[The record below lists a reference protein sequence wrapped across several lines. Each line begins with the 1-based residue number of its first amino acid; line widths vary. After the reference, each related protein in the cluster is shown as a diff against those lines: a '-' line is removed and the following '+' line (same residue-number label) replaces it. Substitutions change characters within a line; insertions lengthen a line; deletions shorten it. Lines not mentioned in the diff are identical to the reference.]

1 MHEREHDPFD
11 DDLYEDPVRP
21 SRRRTSVVVAGLLV
35 CGLAI
40 GAVTASAQISPDTA
54 AILLRI
60 LTQNVEINGKLGT
73 NNTLTKG
80 YWNWHE
86 NDLARGYRLAVPVID
101 KTVAKLFKSHDIGYV
116 EPELKRI
123 EAMTRDGRIDNLDR
137 DDYELAFSKVPDTPD
152 ALGQLAVD
160 ANTVHLMVK
169 SGQVYKKLDE
179 YRKEFERLSAE
190 QQVSP
195 YRAEQIAKQL
205 DLLRS
210 KMEVCR
216 AQLDA
221 LEASNQAIQT
231 AQANKFL
238 KDDKAA
244 QLQNAGELQRWCDVK
259 PPWMTDGQQESG
271 PPF

>member
-1 MHEREHDPFD
+1 MD
-11 DDLYEDPVRP
+11 DSRRVTPS
-21 SRRRTSVVVAGLLV
+21 SRRRSVVVLTALVATGLT
-35 CGLAI
+35 I
-40 GAVTASAQISPDTA
+40 GAVTARAQIGPDTA

-73 NNTLTKG
+73 NNDLTKG
-80 YWNWHE
+80 YWDWHRD
-86 NDLARGYRLAVPVID
+86 DLARGYRLAVPAIERRI
-101 KTVAKLFKSHDIGYV
+101 TRLFRSRDIGYI
-116 EPELKRI
+116 EPELRRI
-123 EAMTRDGRIDNLDR
+123 EAMTRDGRIDNFDR

-169 SGQVYKKLDE
+169 AGQVYKKLDE
-179 YRKEFERLSAE
+179 YRTEFERLSEE

-195 YRAEQIAKQL
+195 YRAEQIAKQI
-205 DLLRS
+205 DLLRG

-221 LEASNQAIQT
+221 LNASNQAMQT
-231 AQANKFL
+231 AATNKFL

-244 QLQNAGELQRWCDVK
+244 QLQNAGELERWCFAVK
-259 PPWMTDGQQESG
+259 PPWMPDGQVSG
-271 PPF
+271 APPY